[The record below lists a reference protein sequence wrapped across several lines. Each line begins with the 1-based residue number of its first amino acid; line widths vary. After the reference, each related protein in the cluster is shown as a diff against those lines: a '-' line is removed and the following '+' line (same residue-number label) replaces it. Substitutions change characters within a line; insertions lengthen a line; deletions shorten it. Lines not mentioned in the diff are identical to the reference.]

1 MIIVEQIDAI
11 ITAYPIGSKVVAFLV
26 IYWVMIR

>member
-11 ITAYPIGSKVVAFLV
+11 ITAYPIGSKVFACLF
-26 IYWVMIR
+26 IYWVVAR